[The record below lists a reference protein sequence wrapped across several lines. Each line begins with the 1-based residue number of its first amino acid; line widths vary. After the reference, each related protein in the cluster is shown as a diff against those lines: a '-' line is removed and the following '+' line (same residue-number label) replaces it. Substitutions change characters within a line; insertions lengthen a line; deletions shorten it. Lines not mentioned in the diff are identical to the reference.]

1 MIDKNIKFYNTYEIS
16 LGRTNHNID
25 MNTIKNLNK
34 LAKIDLFFIGSILEN
49 ISNWTYVFH
58 DQSNKYK
65 TIISKLCFEILGCFF
80 PLIVFGAGFVS
91 RRGFGE
97 EFCARNIKIFHFYLL
112 ILNFAPFFCN
122 ILFLILLRHP
132 YSLHFC

>member
-1 MIDKNIKFYNTYEIS
+1 MFDAFSYFLLKDMIDKNIKFYNTYEIS

-65 TIISKLCFEILGCFF
+65 TIISKLYFKILDYFF
-80 PLIVFGAGFVS
+80 PLIIFGTGFIS
-91 RRGFGE
+91 QHNFKK
-97 EFCARNIKIFHFYLL
+97 EFYARNITFLNNFEFY
-112 ILNFAPFFCN
+112 
-122 ILFLILLRHP
+122 
-132 YSLHFC
+132 